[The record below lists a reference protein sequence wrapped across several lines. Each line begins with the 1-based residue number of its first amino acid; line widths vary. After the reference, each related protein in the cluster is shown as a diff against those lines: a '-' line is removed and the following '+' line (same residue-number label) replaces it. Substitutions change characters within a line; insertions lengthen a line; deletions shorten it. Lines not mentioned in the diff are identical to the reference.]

1 MKAKV
6 LILALVAM
14 MTVSFTFIRKPI
26 KNRTFDGRSL
36 RSSHSM
42 VEYDRSQFN

>member
-6 LILALVAM
+6 LILAIVAM

-26 KNRTFDGRSL
+26 KNRNFDTRSL
-36 RSSHSM
+36 RSNHL
-42 VEYDRSQFN
+42 VTEHDNGQFN